1 MNERQ
6 TSPWGRPRRAPWLLG
21 AGVAVLLAL
30 PAVARADAQ
39 ATPGSSAA
47 AAGAAQAVD
56 VVILADESGSMQQ
69 FPNEIQGE
77 QQAATQIV
85 QEEWSAQSQVAIYGF
100 GSAPPGA
107 PTQAAIDQYC
117 GPTQLT
123 DAGRAR
129 LAQCAAEIKP
139 RTQAQGYNTDFAAA
153 LVQAK
158 TVLGAAPPGSLPL
171 VFILTDGKLDV
182 GPGSSYAPQGL
193 SPAQSDAVGNT
204 KAQADITNPAT
215 GILGQLK
222 GIGAE
227 IWPVGFGRAGKGELS
242 LFARGGAQSGC
253 PAGSGSIPS
262 AAIVPPGHTGI
273 QETEAI
279 QSKLLG
285 AFADARCAV
294 LDQVSWFPLS
304 AGGSVTKTVNISELA
319 TFGSLIVDKGDPR
332 VVVSYTDPAGN
343 KVSDNTGNGQP
354 SGSFPDGTSYAL
366 GGGSQS
372 PLESLRLTNPYPGS
386 WKVTFTDPPGVPAQT
401 VGLALVW
408 QGEVQLEF
416 VSQQVGDPGHR
427 YQLAVQPT
435 VRSKAVPASALRVL
449 TTTFAVTWPGG
460 TAVTVP
466 ARLDKASGDFTAQPL
481 IPAGV
486 GTGSTHVTVTAAS
499 PGVQGQAATSF
510 PVRPG
515 GGLTVTLDLPR
526 GKQVAP
532 GASVTAN
539 ATIDTHGAP
548 ATRILL
554 SLGGLS
560 DGVNATIAQPSGAIQ
575 VNSGRQTIPVTISF
589 GKPNRLGP
597 ALGTIRWAPVGQET
611 PAPSDWLAFDS
622 LDVDIG
628 YPATP
633 IYEQPW
639 SWAVLVAVL
648 LAVGVF
654 FLGRHRIAEEA
665 RIYLGSRSGAAKK
678 PPYDVS
684 GTGGARRGDT
694 KYTVP
699 NGAASPPPDGQ
710 LTKYGQADGASATTN
725 PARPTGESSR
735 KASFGRRWLWK

>member
-6 TSPWGRPRRAPWLLG
+6 TSPWGRARRAPWLLG
-21 AGVAVLLAL
+21 AGAAVLLAL

-39 ATPGSSAA
+39 AARGSAAA

-107 PTQAAIDQYC
+107 PAQAAIDQYC
-117 GPTQLT
+117 GPMQLT

-139 RTQAQGYNTDFAAA
+139 RTQAEGYNTDFAAA

-171 VFILTDGKLDV
+171 VFILTDGQLDV
-182 GPGSSYAPQGL
+182 GPDSAYAPKGL
-193 SPAQSDAVGNT
+193 SPAQSDAAGNA

-215 GILGQLK
+215 GILGQLR

-227 IWPVGFGRAGKGELS
+227 IWPVGFGSADKGELS
-242 LFARGGAQSGC
+242 LFARGGAQNGC
-253 PAGSGSIPS
+253 PVGSGSIPS
-262 AAIVPPGHTGI
+262 AAIVPPGGTGI

-279 QSKLLG
+279 QSTVLG
-285 AFADARCAV
+285 AFANARCAV
-294 LDQVSWFPLS
+294 LDQVSWFPLP
-304 AGGSVTKTVNISELA
+304 AGGSVTRTVTISELA

-332 VVVSYTDPAGN
+332 VVVSYTDPAGH

-366 GGGSQS
+366 GGGGQS
-372 PLESLRLTNPYPGS
+372 PLESLRLTNPDPGT
-386 WKVTFTDPPGVPAQT
+386 WTVTFTDPPGVPKQT
-401 VGLALVW
+401 VGLAVLW

-416 VSQQVGDPGHR
+416 VGQQVGDPGHR
-427 YQLAVQPT
+427 YLLAVQPT
-435 VRSKAVPASALRVL
+435 VRSRHVPASALGAL
-449 TTTFAVTWPGG
+449 TTSFAVTWPGG

-466 ARLDKASGDFTAQPL
+466 ARLDRASGDFTAQPL
-481 IPAGV
+481 IPAGA
-486 GTGSTHVTVTAAS
+486 GRGSARVTVTAAS
-499 PGVQGQAATSF
+499 PGVQGQAAASF

-526 GKQVAP
+526 GTRVAP

-539 ATIDTHGAP
+539 ATIDTNGAP
-548 ATRILL
+548 ATSIVF

-560 DGVNATIAQPSGAIQ
+560 DGVDATITRPSGAIQ
-575 VNSGRQTIPVTISF
+575 VSSGRQVIPVTISF
-589 GKPNRLGP
+589 GKPSRLGP
-597 ALGTIRWAPVGQET
+597 ALGTIRWAPAGQGT

-622 LDVDIG
+622 LDVNIE
-628 YPATP
+628 YPPTP
-633 IYEQPW
+633 IYEQPGW
-639 SWAVLVAVL
+639 LAGFVVVL
-648 LAVGVF
+648 LAAGLL
-654 FLGRHRIAEEA
+654 FLRR
-665 RIYLGSRSGAAKK
+665 L
-678 PPYDVS
+678 
-684 GTGGARRGDT
+684 GTGRERRRYLRPASTGPRYDQPGAGRRES
-694 KYTVP
+694 KYGAP
-699 NGAASPPPDGQ
+699 NGAAQPPPDG
-710 LTKYGQADGASATTN
+710 
-725 PARPTGESSR
+725 
-735 KASFGRRWLWK
+735 